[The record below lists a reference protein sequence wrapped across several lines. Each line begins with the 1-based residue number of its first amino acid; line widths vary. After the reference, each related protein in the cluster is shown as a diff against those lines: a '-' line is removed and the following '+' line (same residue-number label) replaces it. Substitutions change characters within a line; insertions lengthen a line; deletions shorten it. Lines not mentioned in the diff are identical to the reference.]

1 MNYYK
6 NIFSVKNKTVFII
19 GGSGLIGKET
29 SNCLLE
35 HGAKIVNLD
44 IRKNNKLKNNVFFD
58 CSDSKNLK
66 DNYLSII
73 KKFGT
78 PKILINCS
86 YPKTSD
92 WNKNTFSELNEESF
106 HKNLKSHLNSY
117 ILLSRI
123 TANIMKVKKIK
134 GSIVLL
140 GSIYGVLGQD
150 LSIYKKTN
158 IKENIAYSVIKGG
171 IVNFT
176 KQMASYYGNYQIRVN
191 CICPGGVLDKV
202 NKKNKNFI
210 KNYTSKVPLKRLA
223 SNKEIATTIL
233 FLSSEASSYVTGTTL
248 MVDGGWSAI

>member
-1 MNYYK
+1 
-6 NIFSVKNKTVFII
+6 
-19 GGSGLIGKET
+19 
-29 SNCLLE
+29 
-35 HGAKIVNLD
+35 
-44 IRKNNKLKNNVFFD
+44 
-58 CSDSKNLK
+58 
-66 DNYLSII
+66 
-73 KKFGT
+73 
-78 PKILINCS
+78 
-86 YPKTSD
+86 
-92 WNKNTFSELNEESF
+92 
-106 HKNLKSHLNSY
+106 
-117 ILLSRI
+117 
-123 TANIMKVKKIK
+123 MKVKKIK

-233 FLSSEASSYVTGTTL
+233 FLSSDASSYVTGTTL
-248 MVDGGWSAI
+248 MVDGGWSSI

>member
-123 TANIMKVKKIK
+123 TANIMKVKK
-134 GSIVLL
+134 
-140 GSIYGVLGQD
+140 
-150 LSIYKKTN
+150 
-158 IKENIAYSVIKGG
+158 
-171 IVNFT
+171 
-176 KQMASYYGNYQIRVN
+176 
-191 CICPGGVLDKV
+191 
-202 NKKNKNFI
+202 
-210 KNYTSKVPLKRLA
+210 SKVPLY
-223 SNKEIATTIL
+223 
-233 FLSSEASSYVTGTTL
+233 F
-248 MVDGGWSAI
+248 